1 MNPFLVTQR
10 ITMIENVNDPL
21 SSEEDEV
28 YEDEV
33 EDEEDE
39 DGSNGV
45 LVGTPSD
52 NAALPNLMTLNQLK

>member
-1 MNPFLVTQR
+1 MNPFLVNQR

-39 DGSNGV
+39 DGSV

>member
-1 MNPFLVTQR
+1 
-10 ITMIENVNDPL
+10 MIENVNYPL

-39 DGSNGV
+39 DGSV